1 MISSAKAGWPIFWMS
16 SLHSSENKQVIGY
29 GRRFSRAVAEKCYTG
44 DAMKRMCLNNR
55 SICIRAVTALVIP
68 LCLVATAHAV
78 RIKEI
83 TEIQGVRQN
92 QLVGYGL
99 VVGLNGTGDGDK
111 AKFTIQSLA
120 SMLEKMG
127 MTVNPIDIKVKNV
140 AAVMITADMPPFS
153 RPGMRMDVSVSSIG
167 DAKDLQGGTLLFT
180 PLKAADGQT
189 YAIAQGAVST
199 GGFSAQGAG
208 ATAQKNFPTVGRVA
222 GGALIEKEVSSGFK
236 SKETLLLT
244 LNHQDFTTATRVA
257 ESINTA
263 LSSQVARA
271 SDPGS
276 IEVRIPPKYADNM
289 VGFVTYIENL
299 GVTPDVVSKV
309 VVNERTGTVVIGENV
324 RISKVAIAHGNLSI
338 QIKESADVSQPL
350 PFSQGQTVATP
361 NTNLA
366 VKEEKAPIF
375 LMESGASIGEIVRA
389 LNALGV
395 TPRDLI
401 SIFQAL
407 QSAGALQAKL
417 EIM

>member
-1 MISSAKAGWPIFWMS
+1 MVTGLYQTITDNFY
-16 SLHSSENKQVIGY
+16 Y
-29 GRRFSRAVAEKCYTG
+29 GDS
-44 DAMKRMCLNNR
+44 MKKICLNNR
-55 SICIRAVTALVIP
+55 LILIQAVIALGIL
-68 LCLVATAHAV
+68 LCQVATAHAV

-111 AKFTIQSLA
+111 AKFTVQSLA

-140 AAVMITADMPPFS
+140 AAVMITANMPPFS
-153 RPGMRMDVSVSSIG
+153 RQGMRMDVSVSSIG

-189 YAIAQGAVST
+189 YAIAQGPVST
-199 GGFSAQGAG
+199 GGFSVQGAG
-208 ATAQKNFPTVGRVA
+208 AGIQKNFPTVGRVA
-222 GGALIEKEVSSGFK
+222 GGGLIEREVSSSFK
-236 SKETLLLT
+236 NKESLMLT

-257 ESINTA
+257 ESINT
-263 LSSQVARA
+263 SFPSQIART
-271 SDPGS
+271 SDSGS
-276 IEVRIPPKYADNM
+276 IEVRVPPEYVDNV
-289 VGFVTYIENL
+289 VGFVTRIENL
-299 GVTPDVVSKV
+299 SVTPDVVSRV

-338 QIKESADVSQPL
+338 QIKESADVSQPM
-350 PFSQGQTVATP
+350 PFSQGQTVVTP
-361 NTNLA
+361 NTNIA
-366 VKEEKAPIF
+366 VKEEKSPIY

-401 SIFQAL
+401 SIFQGL
-407 QSAGALQAKL
+407 QAAGVLQAKL
-417 EIM
+417 ELM

>member
-1 MISSAKAGWPIFWMS
+1 MVTGLYQTITDNFY
-16 SLHSSENKQVIGY
+16 Y
-29 GRRFSRAVAEKCYTG
+29 GDS
-44 DAMKRMCLNNR
+44 MKKICLNNR
-55 SICIRAVTALVIP
+55 LILIQAVIALGIL

-111 AKFTIQSLA
+111 AKFTVQSLA

-140 AAVMITADMPPFS
+140 AAVMITANMPPFS
-153 RPGMRMDVSVSSIG
+153 RQGMRMDVSVSSIG

-189 YAIAQGAVST
+189 YAIAQGPVST
-199 GGFSAQGAG
+199 GGFSVQGAG
-208 ATAQKNFPTVGRVA
+208 AGIQKNFPTVGRVA
-222 GGALIEKEVSSGFK
+222 GGGLIEREVSSSFK
-236 SKETLLLT
+236 NKESLMLT

-257 ESINTA
+257 ESINT
-263 LSSQVARA
+263 SFPSQIART
-271 SDPGS
+271 SDSGS
-276 IEVRIPPKYADNM
+276 IEVRVPPEYMDNV
-289 VGFVTYIENL
+289 VGFVTRIENL
-299 GVTPDVVSKV
+299 SVTPDVVSRV

-338 QIKESADVSQPL
+338 QIKESSDVSQPM
-350 PFSQGQTVATP
+350 PFSQGQTVVTP
-361 NTNLA
+361 NTNIA
-366 VKEEKAPIF
+366 VKEEKSPIY

-401 SIFQAL
+401 SIFQGL
-407 QSAGALQAKL
+407 QAAGVLQAKL
-417 EIM
+417 ELM

>member
-1 MISSAKAGWPIFWMS
+1 
-16 SLHSSENKQVIGY
+16 
-29 GRRFSRAVAEKCYTG
+29 
-44 DAMKRMCLNNR
+44 MKKTCSKKR
-55 SICIRAVTALVIP
+55 SIWIQAVTALAIP
-68 LCLVATAHAV
+68 LCLAAGANAA
-78 RIKEI
+78 RIKDI
-83 TEIQGVRQN
+83 TQIQGVRQN

-111 AKFTIQSLA
+111 ARFTVQSLV

-127 MTVNPIDIKVKNV
+127 VTLNLLDIKVKNV
-140 AAVMITADMPPFS
+140 AAVMITADMQPFS

-189 YAIAQGAVST
+189 YAIAQGPVST

-208 ATAQKNFPTVGRVA
+208 AGTQKNFPTVGRVA

-236 SKETLLLT
+236 NKESLLLT

-263 LSSQVARA
+263 FSSPIART
-271 SDPGS
+271 SDSGG
-276 IEVRIPPKYADNM
+276 IEVRVPIKYADNL
-289 VGFVTYIENL
+289 VGFVTFIEGL
-299 GVTPDVVSKV
+299 GVTPDVESKV

-324 RISKVAIAHGNLSI
+324 RISRVAIAHGNLSI

-350 PFSQGQTVATP
+350 PFSQGKTVVTP
-361 NTNLA
+361 DTNVS
-366 VKEEKAPIF
+366 VKEEKNPIF
-375 LMESGASIGEIVRA
+375 LMENGASIGEIVRA

-407 QSAGALQAKL
+407 QAAGALQAKL

>member
-1 MISSAKAGWPIFWMS
+1 MVTGLYQTITDNFY
-16 SLHSSENKQVIGY
+16 Y
-29 GRRFSRAVAEKCYTG
+29 GDS
-44 DAMKRMCLNNR
+44 MKKICLNNR
-55 SICIRAVTALVIP
+55 LILIQAVIALGI
-68 LCLVATAHAV
+68 LLGQVAAAHAV

-111 AKFTIQSLA
+111 AKFTVQSLA

-140 AAVMITADMPPFS
+140 AAVMITANMPPFS
-153 RPGMRMDVSVSSIG
+153 RQGMRMDVSVSSIG

-189 YAIAQGAVST
+189 YAIAQGPVST
-199 GGFSAQGAG
+199 GGFSVQGAG
-208 ATAQKNFPTVGRVA
+208 AGTQKNFPTVGRVA
-222 GGALIEKEVSSGFK
+222 GGGLIEREVSSSFK
-236 SKETLLLT
+236 NKESLMLT

-257 ESINTA
+257 ESINT
-263 LSSQVARA
+263 SFPSQIART
-271 SDPGS
+271 SDSGS
-276 IEVRIPPKYADNM
+276 IEVRVPPEYVDNV
-289 VGFVTYIENL
+289 VGFVTRIENL
-299 GVTPDVVSKV
+299 SVTPDVVSRV

-338 QIKESADVSQPL
+338 QIKESADVSQPM
-350 PFSQGQTVATP
+350 PFSQGQTVVTP
-361 NTNLA
+361 NTNIA
-366 VKEEKAPIF
+366 VKEEKSPIY

-401 SIFQAL
+401 SIFQGL
-407 QSAGALQAKL
+407 QAAGVLQAKL
-417 EIM
+417 ELM

>member
-1 MISSAKAGWPIFWMS
+1 MGTGR
-16 SLHSSENKQVIGY
+16 LHAITDNRYY
-29 GRRFSRAVAEKCYTG
+29 GDS
-44 DAMKRMCLNNR
+44 MKKTYSKNR
-55 SICIRAVTALVIP
+55 SIWVQAVTALVIP
-68 LCLVATAHAV
+68 LCMAASANAA
-78 RIKEI
+78 RIKDI
-83 TEIQGVRQN
+83 TQIQGVRQN

-127 MTVNPIDIKVKNV
+127 MTVNPVDIKVKNI
-140 AAVMITADMPPFS
+140 AAVMITADMQPFS
-153 RPGMRMDVSVSSIG
+153 RPGTRMDVSVSSIG

-189 YAIAQGAVST
+189 YAIAQGPVST

-208 ATAQKNFPTVGRVA
+208 AGTQKNFPTVGRVA
-222 GGALIEKEVSSGFK
+222 GGALIEKEVSSSFK
-236 SKETLLLT
+236 NKESLLLT

-263 LSSQVARA
+263 FSSPIART
-271 SDPGS
+271 SDSGS
-276 IEVRIPPKYADNM
+276 IEVRVPAKYADNL
-289 VGFVTYIENL
+289 VGFVTFIEGL
-299 GVTPDVVSKV
+299 GVTPDVESKV

-324 RISKVAIAHGNLSI
+324 RISRVAIAHGNLSI

-350 PFSQGQTVATP
+350 PFSQGQTVVTP

-366 VKEEKAPIF
+366 VKEEKNPIY

-407 QSAGALQAKL
+407 QAAGALQAKL